1 MSDHYLSRL
10 FEPSSVAI
18 VGATERSGA
27 VGRVLIEN
35 MLSAG
40 FKGELYG
47 VNPGH
52 ESVLGV
58 PCYPSMLKLPKRVDL
73 AVVATRAE
81 AVRDVIEDCGRAG
94 TKAAVIITAGFSET
108 GAAGAALELTLL
120 ATARAHGVRLVG
132 PNCLGIMR
140 PEIGLN
146 ATFGRGNAK
155 AGSLGLV
162 SQSGALCTAMLDWA
176 RPNGIGF
183 SSVISLGGSADVDFG
198 EIVDYLASDPRT
210 EHILLYIEGIRDARR
225 FVSALRAAARAKPV
239 IVMKSGRHPTG
250 VRAAVSH
257 TGAMVGADD
266 VFDAA
271 LKRTGAVRVTT
282 IGQHVAAAHAL
293 SSRVRPRGERLAIVT
308 NGGGPGVLAADRAA
322 DLGVPLAELSTQ
334 TVERLR
340 GALPGNWS
348 QGNPIDVIGD
358 ADATR
363 YTAAVSACL
372 ADPAIDGV
380 LVILTPQAMTAPTE
394 VARAV
399 IECAHGSDKPLFTTW
414 MGEEQVREGRAL
426 FEAEGIPV
434 FRTPEPAV
442 EMFASVSAFYRNQ
455 RLLLETPGPLSE
467 QQAPDVGAATKI
479 IEAAIKAGT
488 TVLSGADSKALL
500 AAFHIPIAR
509 SLPARNGDEAVKAAE
524 SLGFP
529 VVMKIDSPDI
539 THKTEVGGVR
549 LNLSD
554 ADEVRASY
562 TSMVAGVRRRRPQA
576 RITGVTVETMVGRAN
591 ARELM
596 MGVLTDPV
604 FGPAITF
611 GTGGTAVEVY
621 ADRAVGLPPLN
632 SLLVHEMIRSTR
644 VSKLLGA
651 FRGMPPAN
659 VAAIESVLLRVSEM
673 VCELPWIREMD
684 INPLLADEY
693 GLIAADARVVIAPR
707 SPAARQYDH
716 MAIHPYPV
724 NLVSEWRAADGTV
737 VTIRPIRPEDAGIER
752 EFVQA
757 LSPQA
762 KYLRFMGSVK
772 DLTPTMLA
780 RFTQVD
786 YDREMALV
794 GVIHEEGREKQVGVA
809 RYIINPDATSCEFA
823 VVVATSWQGRGLA
836 RHLML
841 QLVGLARERGLSS
854 MIGHVLTA
862 NPRMLEL
869 AQSLGFIIQETPGD
883 PAVRL
888 ARLDLR

>member
-10 FEPSSVAI
+10 FEPSSVAV
-18 VGATERSGA
+18 VGATERDGA

-35 MLSAG
+35 MLAAG
-40 FKGELYG
+40 FKGDLYG

-52 ESVLGV
+52 DSVLGV
-58 PCYPSMLKLPKRVDL
+58 PCYPSMLALPQRVDL
-73 AVVATRAE
+73 AIVATRAE
-81 AVRDVIEDCGRAG
+81 SVPEVIGDCGRAG
-94 TKAAVIITAGFSET
+94 TKAAVVITAGFSET
-108 GAAGAALELTLL
+108 GAAGAALERTVL
-120 ATARAHGVRLVG
+120 ATARAHGVRLIG

-140 PEIGLN
+140 PRIGLN

-155 AGSLGLV
+155 VGALGLV
-162 SQSGALCTAMLDWA
+162 SQSGAMCTAMLDWA

-183 SSVISLGGSADVDFG
+183 SSVISLGGSADIDFG
-198 EIVDYLASDPRT
+198 EIVDYLASDPCT

-225 FVSALRAAARAKPV
+225 FVSALRTAARAKPV

-322 DLGVPLAELSTQ
+322 DLGVPLAELSPR

-372 ADPAIDGV
+372 ADPLIDGV

-399 IECAHGSDKPLFTTW
+399 IECAHASDKPLITTW

-426 FEAEGIPV
+426 FMAQGIPV

-467 QQAPDVGAATKI
+467 QQPPDLEAATRI
-479 IEAAIKAGT
+479 IEAAIAAGT
-488 TVLSGADSKALL
+488 TVLSGAASKALL

-509 SLPARNGDEAVKAAE
+509 ALPARDADEAVKAAA

-539 THKTEVGGVR
+539 THKTEVGGVK

-554 ADEVRASY
+554 ADEVRAGY
-562 TSMVAGVRRRRPQA
+562 TSLVAGVRRRRPEA
-576 RITGVTVETMVGRAN
+576 RITGVTVETMVERAN

-596 MGVLTDPV
+596 IGVLTDPV

-632 SLLVHEMIRSTR
+632 SLLAHEMIRSTR
-644 VSKLLGA
+644 VAKLLGP

-693 GLIAADARVVIAPR
+693 GLIVADARVVIAPR
-707 SPAARQYDH
+707 SPARAYDH

-724 NLVSEWRAADGTV
+724 HLVSEWRAADGTV

-757 LSPQA
+757 LSSQA

-794 GVIHEEGREKQVGVA
+794 GVVHDDGREKQVGVA
-809 RYIINPDATSCEFA
+809 RYVINPDATSCEFA
-823 VVVATSWQGRGLA
+823 VVVAESWRGRGLA
-836 RHLML
+836 RHLMAK
-841 QLVGLARERGLSS
+841 LVGLARERGLAT
-854 MIGHVLTA
+854 MMGHVLTA

-869 AQSLGFIIQETPGD
+869 AQSLGFTIRDTPDD
-883 PAVRL
+883 PAVRFV
-888 ARLDLR
+888 RLDLR